1 MGVCL
6 CRSYISGLHSDYD
19 IIPWDPTKRSQF
31 VAHCKLSYYMSL
43 EGMMDFLAF
52 LVPKLWPNFT
62 KLIREIPHILA
73 EIPEIFGFFGTTF
86 EPETLESRSRALKI
100 RIIA

>member
-1 MGVCL
+1 
-6 CRSYISGLHSDYD
+6 
-19 IIPWDPTKRSQF
+19 
-31 VAHCKLSYYMSL
+31 MSL

-52 LVPKLWPNFT
+52 LVPKLWPNFP

-86 EPETLESRSRALKI
+86 EPETLASRSRALKI